1 MKLYSE
7 NQMRNIDSFAI
18 NQLKIP
24 SISLMENAGK
34 NSADIILKAYNVK
47 DKNVLI
53 ICGKGNNAGDGF
65 IIARYLSY
73 AGGKVTILLTVGR
86 AFSKEAE
93 KAFSFLPDDVNILE
107 SIDKISDFDIYID
120 CVFGTGF
127 KGRLPDNIRKI
138 FSEVNLSD
146 GFKVSI
152 DNPSGLTKDN
162 TEDVF
167 KADLTIDIQL
177 LKTHQFIYP
186 MAEYCGEVVRC
197 DIGIPDEAV
206 ETEES
211 NISLIDREYFKNTI
225 KTRNKNSH
233 KGSYGTVCS
242 FCGSRH
248 MPGAAVLAGK
258 SVLKCGSGLLKTF
271 SPFSIHD
278 IVSSNL
284 LESVNFNLPEDR
296 EGTIDISLCKMAI
309 KEEIGS
315 SDCILIGCGLSKTDN
330 ALKLLNIIFKY
341 SKCPV
346 VIDAD
351 GINLLSENIN
361 LLDECSTKVVLT
373 PHPGEMARLL
383 NVSVSDIQNNRLDA
397 VLNFTSKYKN
407 VVLVLKGA
415 GTIISDGKKINI
427 NNTGNP
433 GMAKG
438 GSGDILAGMT
448 ASFIAQKY
456 SLFDACSMAVYIH
469 GLCGDFAAEE
479 KTQYAMQP
487 IDIIEKIP
495 EVFKYLCN

>member
-34 NSADIILKAYNVK
+34 NSADIILKAHNVK

-197 DIGIPDEAV
+197 DIGIPDKAV

-225 KTRNKNSH
+225 KIRNKNSH

-258 SVLKCGSGLLKTF
+258 AVLKCGSGLLKTF

>member
-34 NSADIILKAYNVK
+34 NSADIILKVHNVK
-47 DKNVLI
+47 DKNILI

-65 IIARYLSY
+65 VIARYLSS
-73 AGGKVTILLTVGR
+73 AGGKITVLLTMGR
-86 AFSKEAE
+86 VFSQEAE
-93 KAFSFLPDDVNILE
+93 KAFSFLPDDVKVLE
-107 SIDKISDFDIYID
+107 SIDKINDFEVYVD

-127 KGRLPDNIRKI
+127 NGKLPDNIKRVFDEI
-138 FSEVNLSD
+138 NLSN

-152 DNPSGLTKDN
+152 DNPSGLSIDN
-162 TEDVF
+162 TEGVF

-186 MAEYCGEVVRC
+186 MAEYCGEVVCC

-206 ETEES
+206 KVEES

-225 KTRNKNSH
+225 KIRNKNSH
-233 KGSYGTVCS
+233 KGTYGTVCS

-258 SVLKCGSGLLKTF
+258 AVLKCGAGLLKTF

-284 LESVNFNLPEDR
+284 FESVNFNLPEDR
-296 EGTIDISLCKMAI
+296 EGTIDIGLCKMI
-309 KEEIGS
+309 VKDEINS
-315 SDCILIGCGLSKTDN
+315 SDCILTGCGLSKTDN
-330 ALKLLNIIFKY
+330 ALKLLNIILKY

-346 VIDAD
+346 VVDAD

-361 LLDECSTKVVLT
+361 LLDECSTEIVLT

-383 NVSVSDIQNNRLDA
+383 NVSISDIQNNRLDT
-397 VLNFTSKYKN
+397 VLNFTSRYKN

-433 GMAKG
+433 GMARG
-438 GSGDILAGMT
+438 GSGDILAGMI

-456 SLFDACSMAVYIH
+456 SLFDACSMAVYVH

-479 KTQYAMQP
+479 KTQYAMQS